1 MSILFQPCCS
11 NLAGSALLQG
21 IMDLCQ
27 MALFNAES
35 SIRSQIAPDRI
46 YRHELFSP
54 GCSIFCPSSVLR
66 LQFVFCIFQVAPFSV
81 PAVYAS
87 SIICMVSLRCII
99 ALFYELLMEVSNP
112 AQSQEKVQKFVQV
125 HYPVHLTPEN
135 CLASTFIVGNF
146 ASALPSSAP
155 TYSNSR
161 RRKIVQ
167 VH

>member
-11 NLAGSALLQG
+11 DLAGSALLQG

-112 AQSQEKVQKFVQV
+112 AQSQEKLRRCTTQCTWQQKTLSDPSILGSNFVLD
-125 HYPVHLTPEN
+125 PCMPRSKTI
-135 CLASTFIVGNF
+135 CT
-146 ASALPSSAP
+146 
-155 TYSNSR
+155 
-161 RRKIVQ
+161 
-167 VH
+167 